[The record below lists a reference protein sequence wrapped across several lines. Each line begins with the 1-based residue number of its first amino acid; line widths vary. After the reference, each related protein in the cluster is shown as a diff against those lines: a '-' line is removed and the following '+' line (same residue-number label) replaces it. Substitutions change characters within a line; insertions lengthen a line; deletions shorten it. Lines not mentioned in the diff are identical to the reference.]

1 MGEFPGKSQGGT
13 PSHFVVYKLMI
24 KLYAVNCRFELS
36 EDPVQLCQTAIVL
49 RYTLE
54 VGVHHQFRAG
64 GAAWSGGKVSS
75 TVVFSHLYCH
85 FGSHHMPPVYSYAL
99 CTYQSAILTHFYAPS
114 QALHYSIMVLFIGL
128 LQDI

>member
-1 MGEFPGKSQGGT
+1 
-13 PSHFVVYKLMI
+13 MI

-64 GAAWSGGKVSS
+64 GGGGGGAAWSGM
-75 TVVFSHLYCH
+75 VVK
-85 FGSHHMPPVYSYAL
+85 
-99 CTYQSAILTHFYAPS
+99 
-114 QALHYSIMVLFIGL
+114 
-128 LQDI
+128 